1 MNDSGI
7 SLNFASAEQLC
18 NLETTRFLTTPTE
31 KKLYE
36 IIQERWCRMA
46 EEELRQPVIRIRHIT
61 EKWKSHLAGLGM
73 RFRKARTLPPE
84 PRETGDSKHYIIDPS
99 SQLDPTYIVIE
110 PETANKILVL
120 GYLP

>member
-1 MNDSGI
+1 M
-7 SLNFASAEQLC
+7 
-18 NLETTRFLTTPTE
+18 
-31 KKLYE
+31 
-36 IIQERWCRMA
+36 
-46 EEELRQPVIRIRHIT
+46 
-61 EKWKSHLAGLGM
+61 GM

-84 PRETGDSKHYIIDPS
+84 PREPGDSKHYIIDPC